1 MRDGA
6 QIIEGAGTLTAGE
19 WLSYLYNYGWFIQ
32 ENIGFK
38 DRYYIDLGLRSD
50 YNTAFGDNVG
60 WQYYPKVGFSYIMSD
75 EPFMRDIVSNGLL
88 NNFRLFA
95 NYGIAGSYPPPF
107 EYQRTVAF
115 NSFLGNQAA
124 SFGNYGNPDL
134 APEKKHSYEAGFN
147 VVLFNQTVN
156 LGFTYYYALT
166 KDALFSIPSL
176 PSSGQEANYLANAGE
191 IENKGIELSLGLQLV
206 NTRDWNVRLNAS
218 FNTNKNKVLD
228 LGTAV
233 PFAVGGFSTRTVQTA
248 VAEGKSVGFIRG
260 YKAVLNPDNTLKEVL
275 PLQDLGQTLP
285 KGYGNFSLFATYKNL
300 TFMMNGDYQ
309 YGGHVHSF
317 DRQFRF
323 SKGLKDD
330 AIPEEALEGLDQ
342 AARWLD
348 FTNFFV
354 EKSDY
359 IKNINFAFNVYNP
372 LSFTA
377 SSVDPEAVLAGGRS
391 QGAVSV
397 GGLNY
402 STYSTP
408 RQYVGT
414 IRLSF

>member
-1 MRDGA
+1 M
-6 QIIEGAGTLTAGE
+6 
-19 WLSYLYNYGWFIQ
+19 
-32 ENIGFK
+32 
-38 DRYYIDLGLRSD
+38 
-50 YNTAFGDNVG
+50 
-60 WQYYPKVGFSYIMSD
+60 
-75 EPFMRDIVSNGLL
+75 
-88 NNFRLFA
+88 
-95 NYGIAGSYPPPF
+95 
-107 EYQRTVAF
+107 
-115 NSFLGNQAA
+115 
-124 SFGNYGNPDL
+124 
-134 APEKKHSYEAGFN
+134 
-147 VVLFNQTVN
+147 
-156 LGFTYYYALT
+156 
-166 KDALFSIPSL
+166 
-176 PSSGQEANYLANAGE
+176 
-191 IENKGIELSLGLQLV
+191 
-206 NTRDWNVRLNAS
+206 
-218 FNTNKNKVLD
+218 
-228 LGTAV
+228 
-233 PFAVGGFSTRTVQTA
+233 
-248 VAEGKSVGFIRG
+248 
-260 YKAVLNPDNTLKEVL
+260 LNPYNTLKEVL

-359 IKNINFAFNVYNP
+359 IKIRNIGLSYDYKPAKYIKNINFAFNVYNP